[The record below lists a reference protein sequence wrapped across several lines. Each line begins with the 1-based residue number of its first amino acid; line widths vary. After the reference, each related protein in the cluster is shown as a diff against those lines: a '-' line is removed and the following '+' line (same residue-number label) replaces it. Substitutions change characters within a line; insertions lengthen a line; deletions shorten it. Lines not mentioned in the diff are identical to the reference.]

1 MKSAGLRPIPV
12 LRPRLPAFE
21 RLEPYLRRIDETRIY
36 SNYGPLSLEL
46 ERRLSSRLGLP
57 EGGVTCAASGTAAL
71 AGAILAV
78 AGRAPEAR
86 PLAVL
91 PAFTFVATALAVEQ
105 CGYRGFLTDID
116 LQTWMLDADRL
127 LSHPELH
134 RVGLIV
140 PVAPFGRP
148 VPQEPWR
155 RFREKTG
162 IPVVIDGAASLDC
175 IVRSPGGYLGDVPVA
190 LSFHA
195 TKSFSTAEGGAVA
208 STNSE
213 LTKLA
218 AQALNFGFC
227 ESRDCAMSSTNGKMS
242 EYHAAVGLAELD
254 DWTEKL
260 VSLHALSNRYRS
272 LLSASNLTQRLF
284 ASPAISAA
292 YVLFLCRDLGQCLG
306 IRKALG
312 SRGVDFRFW
321 YGEGLQQHT
330 YFSGF
335 ERDELPVTES
345 VAPRLLGLPVAPD
358 LSDSAIRRVVA
369 GLEAGAG
376 I

>member
-12 LRPRLPAFE
+12 LRPRLPPFE
-21 RLEPYLRRIDETRIY
+21 SPEAADLRRIDETRIY

-162 IPVVIDGAASLDC
+162 IPVVIDGAGHRPFTGRLSGRRSGGVELPCHQELLDGRGRRRGVDKQRAHQARGTGSQFR
-175 IVRSPGGYLGDVPVA
+175 ILRKPRLRDVEHERKDERV
-190 LSFHA
+190 SRRGRI
-195 TKSFSTAEGGAVA
+195 GGARR
-208 STNSE
+208 
-213 LTKLA
+213 L
-218 AQALNFGFC
+218 G
-227 ESRDCAMSSTNGKMS
+227 
-242 EYHAAVGLAELD
+242 
-254 DWTEKL
+254 TEKL